1 MKLNLRI
8 LDYEQYSQNK
18 NSKRDSEQVQKWS
31 NIRQVETELTV
42 YLSAKR
48 SPEPNYRNTKIGRK
62 GVQCLRRLHWS
73 VKFKQTAM
81 ANIPRRIV
89 FVDKF
94 DEKSGESDVPESTCG
109 SKQTSHKSEDRG
121 FRVSSRRRHQS
132 WGAKSREIGLFGHIT
147 DGPKAHSNWARK
159 WAQLAQFSSLGLWS
173 ELGRLAGRVTIP
185 IGIVT
190 CSFSLRGVHSRVIR
204 SSSGTL

>member
-1 MKLNLRI
+1 MNNTAKTKTAKGI
-8 LDYEQYSQNK
+8 P
-18 NSKRDSEQVQKWS
+18 
-31 NIRQVETELTV
+31 QVETELTV

-147 DGPKAHSNWARK
+147 DGPKA
-159 WAQLAQFSSLGLWS
+159 QLAQFSSLGLWS
-173 ELGRLAGRVTIP
+173 ELGRLAGHVTIP

-190 CSFSLRGVHSRVIR
+190 CSFSLRGIHSRVIR